1 MRAKYPK
8 CNSQPYLSILQIML
22 YGSFCHL
29 AQIIQRHHVAL
40 ALWTFQALTNMASQ
54 SVFVS
59 ESLTSGSNL
68 NV

>member
-1 MRAKYPK
+1 MRTKYAK
-8 CNSQPYLSILQIML
+8 CNSQPYLSILQITP

-40 ALWTFQALTNMASQ
+40 APWTCQALTKVASQ

-59 ESLTSGSNL
+59 ESKFSQWK
-68 NV
+68 